1 MLLSGRKQVILA
13 YVVEEYIVRAEPV
26 GSKLLSERSALDVS
40 PATLRNE
47 MRELE
52 EVGLLTH
59 AHTSSGRMPTASG
72 YAYYVEHLMKP
83 EVLDVSVVQ
92 GIQEI
97 VGTGDSDTRIKQ
109 FARLVSESC
118 NTAVIVS
125 SGRDSFYYTGISSF
139 FSQPEFK
146 DYSFTLQISGVFDAC
161 EDRMPEVSE
170 KCVNNDA
177 HVFIGTENPLSEQ
190 CGLVATRLKDEV
202 IFGILGPLRM
212 RYDRAVAFVSHAR
225 DII

>member
-1 MLLSGRKQVILA
+1 MLLSERKQVILA

-52 EVGLLTH
+52 EMGLLTH

-72 YAYYVEHLMKP
+72 YAYYVEHLMKS
-83 EVLDVSVVQ
+83 EVLDVYALQ
-92 GIQEI
+92 GIQDIIEKK
-97 VGTGDSDTRIKQ
+97 DTDDKIKQ
-109 FARLVSESC
+109 FARLVAEAC

-125 SGRDSFYYTGISSF
+125 YGRDSFYYTGISLF

-146 DYSFTLQISGVFDAC
+146 DYTFTLQISGVFDAC
-161 EDRMPEVSE
+161 EDRMPEVFD
-170 KCVNNDA
+170 KCVNSDA
-177 HVFIGTENPLSEQ
+177 HVFIGAENPLSEQ